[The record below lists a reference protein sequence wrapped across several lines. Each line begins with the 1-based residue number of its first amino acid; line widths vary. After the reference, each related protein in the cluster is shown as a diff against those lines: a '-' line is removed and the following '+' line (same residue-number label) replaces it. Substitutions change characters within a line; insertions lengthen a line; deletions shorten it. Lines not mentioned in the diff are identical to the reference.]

1 MLNIMNKLIKL
12 IKRIIISSFLLYG
25 YNILV
30 QPIGLVIP
38 INVFT
43 VISISILGI
52 PALMALIF
60 VLVFIY

>member
-38 INVFT
+38 INIFT

>member
-1 MLNIMNKLIKL
+1 MNKLIKL